1 MLHIIYELIGNV
13 NTFVWSKYKTNIYR
27 IFMENYLLL
36 FEQYK
41 PWGANR
47 SCPKVIA
54 GYRLIMPLLG
64 SMYFYFVFYR
74 KKPHHER

>member
-1 MLHIIYELIGNV
+1 
-13 NTFVWSKYKTNIYR
+13 
-27 IFMENYLLL
+27 MENYLLL